1 MCAHV
6 KNKRGYRAS
15 LAFFTFLLPSDLPL
29 RLVGR
34 APVSTITSDFTSPEN
49 SPSFVPIPYF
59 SCHSRVSW
67 PHSPFSFISF
77 FSDASAL
84 HVYSYTLYNNPCWR
98 GISQWKKTYA
108 CHLIFYCK
116 VIGWKRNGRAGWW
129 CDLNNHEGSHVL
141 INWSYANVFNWVQ
154 ISRCMMIKKGLNYL
168 ESLSKS

>member
-67 PHSPFSFISF
+67 PHSPFLSFPF
-77 FSDASAL
+77 FQTQAHYMCTAIHCTTTLAEGEFLSERKHM
-84 HVYSYTLYNNPCWR
+84 HVIWFFIVKSLDESVTEELVDDVIYTITR
-98 GISQWKKTYA
+98 D
-108 CHLIFYCK
+108 HMF
-116 VIGWKRNGRAGWW
+116 
-129 CDLNNHEGSHVL
+129 
-141 INWSYANVFNWVQ
+141 
-154 ISRCMMIKKGLNYL
+154 
-168 ESLSKS
+168 